1 MGWQPT
7 GLLRIQQGTFS
18 ACVAPILEHMSDPKS
33 PIWLIENRP
42 QPFALMKFG
51 QAIETI
57 DNPYA
62 DDEQSYSY
70 DTNVPNHLNLA
81 AGAICLVVNR
91 KRKGS
96 PKIPERL
103 VIIERIRAL
112 DPDDTFLKKKYLCP
126 NRQCSIRND
135 VRERQSEKDPDKRY
149 RCPSCK
155 LEFGRPEVYYEPVR
169 RFKAE
174 YSEDSIDVRGIITEE
189 DLDSATKR
197 PGAKKVPQ
205 HAIRTMNLEKLLKR
219 HPQLL
224 SGIEYSPA
232 PTKEDLVTSRHRAL
246 PESFPRLR
254 AGLPRWK
261 SEYVHQ
267 PEAALQKRFAVWW
280 ANVQKC
286 EMPGTIEFRSVTGA
300 RLVPD
305 MWIAEPPAVF
315 EVKVSLGSR
324 EPVRTAIGQVL
335 DYQNV
340 ARDAG
345 HKETSAAIVL
355 DKKPATELVKLI
367 RQLGIKLYYEVDE
380 IFVEVSNRG

>member
-1 MGWQPT
+1 MSGSEKLVWDT
-7 GLLRIQQGTFS
+7 G
-18 ACVAPILEHMSDPKS
+18 
-33 PIWLIENRP
+33 NRP
-42 QPFALMKFG
+42 QSFALMDFG

-62 DDEQSYSY
+62 DDDQGYSY

-91 KRKGS
+91 KKQGS

-103 VIIERIRAL
+103 VVIERIRAL
-112 DPDDTFLKKKYLCP
+112 DPDDTFLKTKYLCP
-126 NRQCSIRND
+126 NQQCNTRND
-135 VRERQSEKDPDKRY
+135 VRERRSEKDPGKRY

-155 LEFGRPEVYYEPVR
+155 AEFGKPEVFYEPVR

-197 PGAKKVPQ
+197 PGAKKAPQ
-205 HAIRTMNLEKLLKR
+205 HAIRTMNLAKLLEK
-219 HPQLL
+219 HPQLM
-224 SGIEYSPA
+224 SGIEYNSIP
-232 PTKEDLVTSRHRAL
+232 PEENFMTSKHRAL

-335 DYQNV
+335 DYQSV

-367 RQLGIKLYYEVDE
+367 RQLGIRLYYEVAE
-380 IFVEVSNRG
+380 SFVEVSNKG

>member
-1 MGWQPT
+1 M
-7 GLLRIQQGTFS
+7 
-18 ACVAPILEHMSDPKS
+18 
-33 PIWLIENRP
+33 
-42 QPFALMKFG
+42 
-51 QAIETI
+51 
-57 DNPYA
+57 
-62 DDEQSYSY
+62 
-70 DTNVPNHLNLA
+70 
-81 AGAICLVVNR
+81 
-91 KRKGS
+91 
-96 PKIPERL
+96 
-103 VIIERIRAL
+103 
-112 DPDDTFLKKKYLCP
+112 
-126 NRQCSIRND
+126 
-135 VRERQSEKDPDKRY
+135 
-149 RCPSCK
+149 
-155 LEFGRPEVYYEPVR
+155 EFGVPEVYYDPVR

-205 HAIRTMNLEKLLKR
+205 HAIRTMNLEKLLEK
-219 HPQLL
+219 HPQLM
-224 SGIEYSPA
+224 SAIEYSSALPN
-232 PTKEDLVTSRHRAL
+232 EDLVTSRHRAL

-315 EVKVSLGSR
+315 EVKISLGSR

-335 DYQNV
+335 DYRNV

-367 RQLGIKLYYEVDE
+367 RQLGIRLYYEVDK
-380 IFVEVSNRG
+380 IFVEVSD

>member
-1 MGWQPT
+1 M
-7 GLLRIQQGTFS
+7 S
-18 ACVAPILEHMSDPKS
+18 ASEKLVWDTV
-33 PIWLIENRP
+33 NRP
-42 QPFALMKFG
+42 QSFALMKFG

-91 KRKGS
+91 KKKGS
-96 PKIPERL
+96 PKLPERL

-126 NRQCSIRND
+126 NQKCSIRND
-135 VRERQSEKDPDKRY
+135 VRERQSVKDPEKRY

-155 LEFGRPEVYYEPVR
+155 LEFGRPEIYYEPVR

-174 YSEDSIDVRGIITEE
+174 YGEDSIDVRGIITEE
-189 DLDSATKR
+189 DLDRATKR

-205 HAIRTMNLEKLLKR
+205 HAIRTMDLEKLLER

-224 SGIEYSPA
+224 SGIEYSHT
-232 PTKEDLVTSRHRAL
+232 PTKGDRVTSRHRAL

-267 PEAALQKRFAVWW
+267 PEAALQRRFAVWW

-305 MWIAEPPAVF
+305 MWIGEPPAVF

-345 HKETSAAIVL
+345 HKETSAGIVL

-367 RQLGIKLYYEVDE
+367 HHLGIRLYYEAGGA
-380 IFVEVSNRG
+380 FVEVSGKE

>member
-1 MGWQPT
+1 MS
-7 GLLRIQQGTFS
+7 LLVLGRGMLHPC
-18 ACVAPILEHMSDPKS
+18 AAHILEHMSGSEKS
-33 PIWLIENRP
+33 VWDTENRP
-42 QPFALMKFG
+42 QSFALMEFG

-62 DDEQSYSY
+62 DDEQGYSY

-91 KRKGS
+91 RKQGS

-103 VIIERIRAL
+103 VVIERIRAL
-112 DPDDTFLKKKYLCP
+112 DPDDTFLKTKYLCP
-126 NRQCSIRND
+126 NQQCKTRND
-135 VRERQSEKDPDKRY
+135 VRERRSEKDPGKRY

-155 LEFGRPEVYYEPVR
+155 SEFGKPEVFYEPVR

-174 YSEDSIDVRGIITEE
+174 YSEDSVDVRGIITEQ
-189 DLDSATKR
+189 DLDNATKR
-197 PGAKKVPQ
+197 PGAKKAPQ
-205 HAIRTMNLEKLLKR
+205 HAIRTMNLKKLLER
-219 HPQLL
+219 HPQLMA
-224 SGIEYSPA
+224 GIEYNSA
-232 PTKEDLVTSRHRAL
+232 PPEENLVTSKHRAL

-261 SEYVHQ
+261 SAYIHQ
-267 PEAALQKRFAVWW
+267 PEAALQKRFAIWW
-280 ANVQKC
+280 SKVQKC
-286 EMPGTIEFRSVTGA
+286 AMPGTIEFRSVTGA

-315 EVKVSLGSR
+315 EVKVSLGNR

-335 DYQNV
+335 DYQHV

-355 DKKPATELVKLI
+355 DKKPASELVKLI
-367 RQLGIKLYYEVDE
+367 RHLGIRLYYELDGVF
-380 IFVEVSNRG
+380 IEVSSKE

>member
-1 MGWQPT
+1 
-7 GLLRIQQGTFS
+7 
-18 ACVAPILEHMSDPKS
+18 MSDTDKLV
-33 PIWLIENRP
+33 WTTKNRP
-42 QPFALMKFG
+42 QSFALMEFG

-62 DDEQSYSY
+62 DDEQGYSY
-70 DTNVPNHLNLA
+70 DTNVPNHRNLA

-91 KRKGS
+91 KKQGS

-103 VIIERIRAL
+103 VVIERIRAL
-112 DPDDTFLKKKYLCP
+112 DPDDTFLKTKYLCP
-126 NRQCSIRND
+126 NQQCNSRND
-135 VRERQSEKDPDKRY
+135 VRDRKSEKDPEKRY

-155 LEFGRPEVYYEPVR
+155 LQFSKPEVFHEPVR

-189 DLDSATKR
+189 DLDGATKR
-197 PGAKKVPQ
+197 PGAKKAPQ
-205 HAIRTMNLEKLLKR
+205 HAIRTMNLEKLLHR

-224 SGIEYSPA
+224 SGIDFTPKPSRENGA
-232 PTKEDLVTSRHRAL
+232 TLRHRTL

-261 SEYVHQ
+261 SEYIHQ
-267 PEAALQKRFAVWW
+267 PEAALQNRFAAWW
-280 ANVQKC
+280 AKMQKC
-286 EMPGTIEFRSVTGA
+286 DMPGTIEFRSVTGA

-340 ARDAG
+340 AREAG
-345 HKETSAAIVL
+345 HTKTSAAIVL
-355 DKKPATELVKLI
+355 DRKPAIELVNLI
-367 RQLGIKLYYEVDE
+367 RHLGISLYFEAGDGFHEVASKE
-380 IFVEVSNRG
+380 

>member
-1 MGWQPT
+1 M
-7 GLLRIQQGTFS
+7 LY
-18 ACVAPILEHMSDPKS
+18 ACPAPILEHMSGSGELVWDAV
-33 PIWLIENRP
+33 NRP
-42 QPFALMKFG
+42 QSFALMKFG

-91 KRKGS
+91 KKKGS
-96 PKIPERL
+96 PKLPERL
-103 VIIERIRAL
+103 VVIERIRPL

-126 NRQCSIRND
+126 NQQCATRND
-135 VRERQSEKDPDKRY
+135 VRQRHSEKDPEKRY

-155 LEFGRPEVYYEPVR
+155 MEFGIPEVYYEPVR
-169 RFKAE
+169 RFRAE
-174 YSEDSIDVRGIITEE
+174 YSEDSIDVRGIITEQ
-189 DLDSATKR
+189 DLDNATKR

-205 HAIRTMNLEKLLKR
+205 HAIRTMNLEKLLEK
-219 HPQLL
+219 HPKLM
-224 SGIEYSPA
+224 SGIYYSSATP
-232 PTKEDLVTSRHRAL
+232 KENLVTLKHRTL

-280 ANVQKC
+280 AKVEKC
-286 EMPGTIEFRSVTGA
+286 EMPGTIEFRSLTGA

-335 DYQNV
+335 DYQSV

-367 RQLGIKLYYEVDE
+367 RQLGIRLYYETDE
-380 IFVEVSNRG
+380 SFVEVSNKG

>member
-1 MGWQPT
+1 MYT
-7 GLLRIQQGTFS
+7 RY
-18 ACVAPILEHMSDPKS
+18 MSRSGKPL
-33 PIWLIENRP
+33 WLVENRP
-42 QPFALMKFG
+42 QSFALMKFG

-62 DDEQSYSY
+62 DDEEGYSY

-91 KRKGS
+91 KKKGS

-103 VIIERIRAL
+103 VVIEAIRAL

-126 NRQCSIRND
+126 NTACATRND
-135 VRERQSEKDPDKRY
+135 VRERTSAKVADKRF

-155 LEFGRPEVYYEPVR
+155 LEFGKPDVFYDPVR
-169 RFKAE
+169 RFKAI
-174 YSEDSIDVRGIITEE
+174 YSAESIDVRGVITEE
-189 DLDSATKR
+189 DLDNATKR
-197 PGAKKVPQ
+197 AGAKKVPQ
-205 HAIRTMNLEKLLKR
+205 HAIRTMDLGRLLVR
-219 HPQLL
+219 HPRLME
-224 SGIEYSPA
+224 GIEYNSGGDSGNLA
-232 PTKEDLVTSRHRAL
+232 VSRHRSL
-246 PESFPRLR
+246 PRSFPRLR
-254 AGLPRWK
+254 GGLPRWK
-261 SEYVHQ
+261 SEYIQQ
-267 PEAALQKRFAVWW
+267 PEAELQQRFASWW
-280 ANVQKC
+280 AREEKC

-345 HKETSAAIVL
+345 HNGTSAAIVL
-355 DKKPATELVKLI
+355 DRKPAIELVKLI
-367 RQLGIKLYYEVDE
+367 RQLDIRLFYEVDGG
-380 IFVEVSNRG
+380 FAEVSETR

>member
-1 MGWQPT
+1 
-7 GLLRIQQGTFS
+7 
-18 ACVAPILEHMSDPKS
+18 MSDPKS
-33 PIWLIENRP
+33 PNWLMRDRP
-42 QPFALMKFG
+42 QSFALMKFG

-57 DNPYA
+57 DNPYT

-70 DTNVPNHLNLA
+70 DTNVPNHLNLS

-91 KRKGS
+91 KKKGT

-103 VIIERIRAL
+103 VIIERIRSL

-126 NRQCSIRND
+126 NPKCSLRND
-135 VRERQSEKDPDKRY
+135 VRERHSEKDPAKRY

-155 LEFGRPEVYYEPVR
+155 LEFGRPKVHFEPVR

-189 DLDSATKR
+189 DLDNATKR

-205 HAIRTMNLEKLLKR
+205 HAIRTMNFEKLLER

-224 SGIEYSPA
+224 SGIDFTPDPSR
-232 PTKEDLVTSRHRAL
+232 EDGATLKHRAL

-261 SEYVHQ
+261 SEYIHQ
-267 PEAALQKRFAVWW
+267 PEAALQKRFAAWW
-280 ANVQKC
+280 AKVQQC

-345 HKETSAAIVL
+345 HTETIAAIVL
-355 DKKPATELVKLI
+355 DKKPARELVKLI
-367 RQLGIKLYYEVDE
+367 GHLSIKLYYEADGGFVDASSKE
-380 IFVEVSNRG
+380 

>member
-1 MGWQPT
+1 MSHT
-7 GLLRIQQGTFS
+7 
-18 ACVAPILEHMSDPKS
+18 CECHILEHMSDSKK

-42 QPFALMKFG
+42 QSFALMKFG

-70 DTNVPNHLNLA
+70 DTNVPNHLNLS

-91 KRKGS
+91 KKKGS

-103 VIIERIRAL
+103 VIIEKIRAL

-126 NRQCSIRND
+126 NKQCSLRND
-135 VRERQSEKDPDKRY
+135 VRERVSETNRDKRY

-155 LEFGRPEVYYEPVR
+155 SEFGKPEVYYEPVR

-174 YSEDSIDVRGIITEE
+174 YGEDSIDVRGIITEE

-205 HAIRTMNLEKLLKR
+205 HAIRTMNLEKLLEK
-219 HPQLL
+219 HPQLM
-224 SGIEYSPA
+224 SGIEYSSA
-232 PTKEDLVTSRHRAL
+232 PLKEDLATSRHRAL

-261 SEYVHQ
+261 GDYIHQ
-267 PEAALQKRFAVWW
+267 PEAALQKRFAIWW
-280 ANVQKC
+280 AKVQKC

-315 EVKVSLGSR
+315 EVKVSLGNR

-345 HKETSAAIVL
+345 HKETSAGIVL

-367 RQLGIKLYYEVDE
+367 RHLGIKLYYEADGA
-380 IFVEVSNRG
+380 FVEVSSKE